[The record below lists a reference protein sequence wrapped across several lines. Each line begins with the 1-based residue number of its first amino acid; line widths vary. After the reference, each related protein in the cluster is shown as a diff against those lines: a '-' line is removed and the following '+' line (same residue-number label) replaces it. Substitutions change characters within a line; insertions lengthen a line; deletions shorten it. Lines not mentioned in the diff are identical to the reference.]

1 MIKLSD
7 QFRTDYRQ
15 MTAQGVKFTPEDI
28 VLLNALSV
36 KTQLSST
43 AARDV
48 HLPRLAF
55 LPRDSWWRT
64 PLVLREPTVAHDLW
78 LEMAERWIDTSR
90 DANFL
95 FLHAFALSRH
105 PGKLP
110 DANRPKKVIE
120 AVFNFA
126 GKRLA
131 KFTRAQLAA
140 AVEYCLFGA
149 DWTVGA
155 HAPVEKLNGGK
166 LKGSEAVQHF
176 NLSTV
181 QPSPTIGLLTDCR
194 MLRLPIT
201 LDDAKTMTASELTEA
216 INRAWEL
223 DGKFEPKRSHAR
235 AFGEYVRAREA
246 IRARA
251 LKETREDNLMT
262 AQPEVPKPS
271 IGGQG

>member
-1 MIKLSD
+1 MKLSD
-7 QFRTDYRQ
+7 QFRKDYRQ
-15 MTAQGVKFTPEDI
+15 MTAQGVVFTPEDI

-36 KTQLSST
+36 KAQLSST

-55 LPRDSWWRT
+55 LPRDSWFHV
-64 PLVLREPTVAHDLW
+64 PLVLREPTIAHDLW
-78 LEMAERWIDTSR
+78 LEMAERFIDTSH

-110 DANRPKKVIE
+110 DPTRPKKVIK

-126 GKRLA
+126 EKRLA
-131 KFTRAQLAA
+131 KLTFAQLSA

-155 HAPVEKLNGGK
+155 HGPAP
-166 LKGSEAVQHF
+166 
-176 NLSTV
+176 STKH
-181 QPSPTIGLLTDCR
+181 QEPSTGDEPASPTIGLLTDCR
-194 MLRLPIT
+194 MVRLPIS
-201 LDDAKTMTASELTEA
+201 LDDAKQMTASELTEA
-216 INRAWEL
+216 INRAWDL
-223 DGKFEPKRSHAR
+223 DEKFNPKRAHAK
-235 AFGEYVRAREA
+235 AFGEYVRARDA

-251 LKETREDNLMT
+251 KAECT
-262 AQPEVPKPS
+262 PS
-271 IGGQG
+271 QGQES

>member
-7 QFRTDYRQ
+7 QFRKDYRQ

-131 KFTRAQLAA
+131 KFTRAQLSA

-155 HAPVEKLNGGK
+155 HGPAPSTRQQEPSTGD
-166 LKGSEAVQHF
+166 EAA
-176 NLSTV
+176 
-181 QPSPTIGLLTDCR
+181 SPTIGLLTDCR
-194 MLRLPIT
+194 MLRLQIS
-201 LDDAKTMTASELTEA
+201 LDDAMRMTASELTEA
-216 INRAWEL
+216 INRAWDL
-223 DGKFEPKRSHAR
+223 DEKFDPKREKSK

-246 IRARA
+246 IRARS
-251 LKETREDNLMT
+251 LREA
-262 AQPEVPKPS
+262 AQSASKQAGE
-271 IGGQG
+271 IR

>member
-1 MIKLSD
+1 MKLSD
-7 QFRTDYRQ
+7 QFRKDYRQ

-55 LPRDSWWRT
+55 MPRDSWWRA
-64 PLVLREPTVAHDLW
+64 PLVLREPTIAHDLW
-78 LEMAERWIDTSR
+78 LEMAERWIDTSK
-90 DANFL
+90 DECFL

-110 DANRPKKVIE
+110 DPTRHQKVIK
-120 AVFNFA
+120 AVFNFSA
-126 GKRLA
+126 KRLA
-131 KFTRAQLAA
+131 KFTRAQLSA

-155 HAPVEKLNGGK
+155 HGPAPCTKHQEP
-166 LKGSEAVQHF
+166 
-176 NLSTV
+176 STGDE
-181 QPSPTIGLLTDCR
+181 PASPTIGLLTDCR
-194 MLRLPIT
+194 MVRLPIS
-201 LDDAKTMTASELTEA
+201 LDDAKQMTASELTEA
-216 INRAWEL
+216 INRAWDL
-223 DGKFEPKRSHAR
+223 DEKFNPKRAHAK

-251 LKETREDNLMT
+251 KAECRSN
-262 AQPEVPKPS
+262 Q
-271 IGGQG
+271 GQES

>member
-1 MIKLSD
+1 MRLSD
-7 QFRTDYRQ
+7 QFKKDYRQ

-55 LPRDSWWRT
+55 MPRDSWWRA
-64 PLVLREPTVAHDLW
+64 PLVLREPTIAHDLW
-78 LEMAERWIDTSR
+78 LEMAERWIDTGR

-110 DANRPKKVIE
+110 DANRPKKVIK

-131 KFTRAQLAA
+131 KFTRAQLSA

-155 HAPVEKLNGGK
+155 HGPVTGASRPGEPKA
-166 LKGSEAVQHF
+166 EP
-176 NLSTV
+176 
-181 QPSPTIGLLTDCR
+181 PSPTIGLLTDCR
-194 MLRLPIT
+194 MLRLPIS
-201 LDDAKTMTASELTEA
+201 LDDASEMTSSELTEA
-216 INRAWEL
+216 INRAWDL
-223 DGKFEPKRSHAR
+223 DEKFNPKRAHSR

-246 IRARA
+246 IRARS
-251 LKETREDNLMT
+251 LKSNEP
-262 AQPEVPKPS
+262 QPN
-271 IGGQG
+271 QGEGR